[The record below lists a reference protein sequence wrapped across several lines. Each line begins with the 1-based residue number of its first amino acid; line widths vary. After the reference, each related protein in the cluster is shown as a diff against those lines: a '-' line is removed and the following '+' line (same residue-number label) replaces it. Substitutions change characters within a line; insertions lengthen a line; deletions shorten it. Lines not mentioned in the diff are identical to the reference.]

1 MLIETVQLS
10 TYYAKNILAFFIFLC
25 YSFFEVNFMENAS
38 VIAIVN
44 ALKELS
50 APYNTKRTTSC
61 CSLYACPPNVQM
73 NG

>member
-44 ALKELS
+44 ALKELY
-50 APYNTKRTTSC
+50 PDGV
-61 CSLYACPPNVQM
+61 CSLQYKKDYELLFAVRLSA
-73 NG
+73 